1 MSFENRV
8 LISKKALKELRGIPQ
23 NERNMIKD
31 RISKLVFFPL
41 AHLDVQKLKG
51 YGNVYRLRV
60 GQYRVIFEYLK
71 EDRVVKILKV
81 GKRENVYGDDL

>member
-1 MSFENRV
+1 
-8 LISKKALKELRGIPQ
+8 
-23 NERNMIKD
+23 MIKD
-31 RISKLVFFPL
+31 RISKLSFFPL
-41 AHLDVQKLKG
+41 ARLDVQKLKG